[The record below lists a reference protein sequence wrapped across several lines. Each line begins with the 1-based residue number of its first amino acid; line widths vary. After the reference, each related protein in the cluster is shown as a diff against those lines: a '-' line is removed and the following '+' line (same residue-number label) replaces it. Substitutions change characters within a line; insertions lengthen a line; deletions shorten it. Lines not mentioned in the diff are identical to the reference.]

1 VSVADGTPLLEVDN
15 LVKHFMVSHRK
26 FGRARAEV
34 RAVQDVTLSVWPG
47 ETLGIVGESG
57 CGKSTT
63 ARLMMR
69 LIEPTAGRITFRG
82 EDITHRSQ
90 RNMRPLRA
98 EMQLIFQNPYSCLNP
113 RKTVGQSIAAPMR
126 IHGVSGDVKEHV
138 RELLER
144 VGLSRDYYDRY
155 PHEFSGGQRQRVG
168 IARALGLR
176 PSLIVCDEPVSALDV
191 SIQAQILALLGG
203 LQEELGVAYVFIS
216 HDLAVI
222 RQICDRVAVMYAG
235 RIVEMGDVETIF
247 SEPRHP
253 YTLELLAAVPG
264 ARRRRRTAGERA
276 ETISASSAPE
286 FGCVYRSR
294 CPRAQDICRAQTPEL
309 VNREGSPGTVACHF
323 PVEDGA
329 TV

>member
-1 VSVADGTPLLEVDN
+1 MSTGTSAPLLEVNN
-15 LVKHFMVSHRK
+15 LVKHFRVSHRK
-26 FGRARAEV
+26 LGRGRTEV
-34 RAVQDVTLSVWPG
+34 RAVEDVSLSVWPG

-63 ARLMMR
+63 ARLIMR
-69 LIEPTAGRITFRG
+69 LIEPTAGRIVFKG
-82 EDITHRSQ
+82 EDITQRSQ
-90 RNMRPLRA
+90 RDIRPLRA

-113 RKTVGQSIAAPMR
+113 RKTVGQSIAAPMK
-126 IHGVSGDVKEHV
+126 IHGVSGDIKQHA
-138 RELLER
+138 RDLLER
-144 VGLSRDYYDRY
+144 VGLSRDYYGRY
-155 PHEFSGGQRQRVG
+155 PHEFSGGQRQRIG
-168 IARALGLR
+168 IARALSLR

-235 RIVEMGDVETIF
+235 RIVETGDVETIF

-276 ETISASSAPE
+276 EATSASSAPTV
-286 FGCVYRSR
+286 GCVYQGR
-294 CPRAQDICRAQTPEL
+294 CPRAKDLCRAQVPDL
-309 VNREGSPGTVACHF
+309 VTREESTAAVACHF

-329 TV
+329 V